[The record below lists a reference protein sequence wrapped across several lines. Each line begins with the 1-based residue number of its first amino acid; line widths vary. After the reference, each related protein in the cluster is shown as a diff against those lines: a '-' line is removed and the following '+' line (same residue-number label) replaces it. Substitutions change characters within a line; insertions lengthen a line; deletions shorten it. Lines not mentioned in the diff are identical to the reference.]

1 MRFLRFKPAWRMNR
15 CIIFLSI
22 VFFPVIAFAQ
32 DYSHMNG
39 KVLDDNS
46 DPIPNVN
53 VYLSNRT
60 SIGVTTDFEGRF
72 SLRYPKSIKDTLVI
86 SHMGYKSKMLPLS
99 DIQEETELIIRL
111 QESAED
117 IEQVEV
123 RSDLRQD
130 RSLIRIEK
138 KAFELMPVTGG
149 EVESIIKKMPGV
161 SSRSEL
167 SYQYSVRGG
176 NYDENL
182 IYVNGIKI
190 YRPITVRSGK
200 QEGLSFLNSDMVSSI
215 NFSAGGFEARYGD
228 KMSSVLDIRYEHPNE
243 FEGNVD
249 MSLLGGALHLQD
261 VSDNGKFA
269 YNTGFRYKSNS
280 YLLNS
285 LDVDADYRPKFYD
298 FQTFLTYRFNDELDL
313 SFLGNYS
320 LNRYRFIPHTRET
333 SFGTVQNSLNLNI
346 YYEGQ
351 EIDKFENY
359 TGALSLN
366 YYPSADLSLKFIGS
380 AFHTSEEETYDI
392 LGEYYLNELDKSTDS
407 DTYGDSIMNIG
418 VGGFLEH
425 ARNYLD
431 GNVYS
436 FSHKGFW
443 VNDLHNFRWGIKFNH
458 KIFDDQVNEWKMVD
472 SAGYSIPYS
481 DNSVN
486 LYSSVNAEN
495 DLSYTRL
502 TGFFQ
507 DTYKFSTPTARWHIN
522 AGFRLAYGT
531 LIKSLLI
538 SPRASVSFEPKTI
551 DDWEFHFSSG
561 YYYQPPF
568 FKELKLKDGSLN
580 KNIDAQKSLHFVFGA
595 EYDFMA
601 WGRPFRYTADLYYKK
616 LDDLIPYKVNNV
628 RVDYLGE
635 NRAVGYAAGVD
646 MKVNGEFVEGVESWA
661 SLSLMKTEEKRKND
675 YFINDEGERVETG
688 YYPRPTDQR
697 FTFSL
702 FFQDYIP
709 NNPTYK
715 MLLSLHYGSRI
726 PFYPPQTERRDQVF
740 RMPEYKRVDI
750 GFSKLISGRKKDDNA
765 DGAFKYIE
773 SLWLGI
779 EVFNLMDI
787 NNTISYQWI
796 KTVGNQQGQA
806 GEYAVPNYLTSRRFN
821 LKLKMKF

>member
-1 MRFLRFKPAWRMNR
+1 MNR
-15 CIIFLSI
+15 CIVFIAIL
-22 VFFPVIAFAQ
+22 FFPVIAIAQ
-32 DYSHMNG
+32 NYSYLDG
-39 KVLDDNS
+39 KVLDKNS
-46 DPIPNVN
+46 EPIPNAN

-60 SIGVTTDFEGRF
+60 SIGVTTDFDGNF
-72 SLRYPKSIKDTLVI
+72 SLRYPESIKDTLVI
-86 SHMGYKSKMLPLS
+86 SHMGYENRKISLS
-99 DIQEETELIIRL
+99 DAKKQEELVVRL
-111 QESAED
+111 EGSAED
-117 IEQVEV
+117 IEQVQV
-123 RSDLRQD
+123 SGDLRQD

-190 YRPITVRSGK
+190 YRPITVSSGK
-200 QEGLSFLNSDMVSSI
+200 QEGLSFLNSDMVSSV
-215 NFSAGGFEARYGD
+215 NFSAGGFESRYGE
-228 KMSSVLDIRYEHPNE
+228 KMSSVLDIKYEEPKE

-261 VSDNGKFA
+261 ISENGKFS
-269 YNTGFRYKSNS
+269 YNMGLRYKSNS

-298 FQTFLTYRFNDELDL
+298 LQTFLTYSFTDDLDL
-313 SFLGNYS
+313 NFLGNYS
-320 LNRYRFIPHTRET
+320 LNRYRFVPHTRET

-366 YYPSADLSLKFIGS
+366 YRPSSDLSLKFIGS
-380 AFHTSEEETYDI
+380 AFRTSEEETYDI
-392 LGEYYLNELDKSTDS
+392 LGEYYLNELDKSVDS
-407 DTYGDSIMNIG
+407 ESYGDSIMNIG

-425 ARNYLD
+425 ARNSLD

-436 FSHKGFW
+436 FSHKGSW
-443 VNDLHNFRWGIKFNH
+443 INGLHNFRWGLKVNH
-458 KIFDDQVNEWKMVD
+458 NIFEDQMNEWKMVD

-481 DNSVN
+481 DSFVN
-486 LYSSVNAEN
+486 LYSSVNADN
-495 DLSYTRL
+495 NLSYTRL
-502 TGFFQ
+502 KGYFQ
-507 DTYKFSTPTARWHIN
+507 DTYNFTTATAKWHIN
-522 AGFRLAYGT
+522 AGIRFTYGT
-531 LIKSLLI
+531 LIHSLLV
-538 SPRASVSFEPKTI
+538 SPRASISFEPKTLEN
-551 DDWEFHFSSG
+551 WEFHLSSG

-568 FKELKLKDGSLN
+568 FKELKMKDGSLN
-580 KNIDAQKSLHFVFGA
+580 KNIDAQKSIHFVLGS

-601 WGRPFRYTADLYYKK
+601 WGRPFKYTADMYYKK
-616 LDDLIPYKVNNV
+616 LDDLIPYKINNV

-635 NRAVGYAAGVD
+635 NRATGYAAGVD

-661 SLSLMKTEEKRKND
+661 SLSLMKTEEKMKDD
-675 YFINDEGERVETG
+675 YFINDEGEREEMG

-702 FFQDYIP
+702 YFQDYIP

-750 GFSKLISGRKKDDNA
+750 GFSKLITGRKKDENA
-765 DGAFKYIE
+765 SGPFKYIK
-773 SLWLGI
+773 SLWLGV

-787 NNTISYQWI
+787 NNTISYQWV
-796 KTVGNQQGQA
+796 KTVGNQQGQS